1 MLSDGA
7 TYRDRE
13 ERDVTLMTLL
23 LFLPACFA
31 LNMAPGPNNLLSL
44 SNAKRYG
51 IRIACLAG
59 IGRLVA
65 FVGMITLTAMGLA
78 TVLYTSETLFLIVK
92 VVGGLYLLWLA
103 FQLWGADPV
112 DGDDG
117 APEGRSLLALV
128 RQEFLLAAGNPK
140 AILIFTAFLPQFV
153 DPAGNVGFQFLV
165 LGVLFLMLEWV
176 AIAGYAYFGSVLRHW
191 FSRPSMRRLF
201 NRVCSGL
208 LAGAGIGLLLARKD

>member
-1 MLSDGA
+1 MN
-7 TYRDRE
+7 
-13 ERDVTLMTLL
+13 LMTLL

-31 LNMAPGPNNLLSL
+31 LNMAPGPNNLLSM

-51 IRIACLAG
+51 VRVACIAG

-65 FVGMITLTAMGLA
+65 FVGMITLAATGLA
-78 TVLYTSETLFLIVK
+78 TVLYTSEKLFLIIK

-103 FQLWGADPV
+103 FQLWNADPSDSDNCSV
-112 DGDDG
+112 
-117 APEGRSLLALV
+117 EGMGLFGLA

-153 DPAGNVGFQFLV
+153 DPSGNVGFQFFV
-165 LGVLFLMLEWV
+165 LGTLFLVLEWV

-191 FSRPSMRRLF
+191 FSHPPMRRLF
-201 NRVCSGL
+201 NRACSGL
-208 LAGAGIGLLLARKD
+208 LASAGVGLLLARRD